1 MLARMFGQASSVPRD
16 ARSWWRRTLVSLVLL
31 ASTFASASL
40 EAQASGT
47 DEFAITAGADEEARA
62 VFQRGREA
70 YARGE
75 YEPALAAFRQ
85 AYELSGRAELQ
96 FNIGQAADRLR
107 HDREARDAFEAYL
120 AALPDAANRV
130 EVEARL
136 RVLREEIARDE
147 ALRAQAASSAP
158 TPEREPSVAEQWW
171 FWTIVGVAVVGAG
184 VGIGFAV
191 GSREELAAPTP
202 GDVGPGGV
210 VIALGAP

>member
-1 MLARMFGQASSVPRD
+1 MIAPMLGQASSVPLG
-16 ARSWWRRTLVSLVLL
+16 ARAPWRRTFVSLVLL
-31 ASTFASASL
+31 ASAFMSSTL

-136 RVLREEIARDE
+136 RVLREEIARDD
-147 ALRAQAASSAP
+147 ALRAQAASGAP
-158 TPEREPSVAEQWW
+158 TTPHESSVVEQWW

-210 VIALGAP
+210 VIALEGL

>member
-1 MLARMFGQASSVPRD
+1 MIAPMPRKIPSMALQRALLALVFLASSLAP
-16 ARSWWRRTLVSLVLL
+16 SSL
-31 ASTFASASL
+31 A
-40 EAQASGT
+40 AQASEPG
-47 DEFAITAGADEEARA
+47 EPAVVAADEEARV
-62 VFQRGREA
+62 VFQRDREA

-120 AALPDAANRV
+120 AALPDASNRV

-136 RVLREEIARDE
+136 RVLREEIARDD
-147 ALRAQAASSAP
+147 ALRAQAASGAT
-158 TPEREPSVAEQWW
+158 TPHETSVVEEWW

-191 GSREELAAPTP
+191 GSRDELAAPTP

-210 VIALGAP
+210 VIALEGL

>member
-1 MLARMFGQASSVPRD
+1 MFRARVTYHRAMVRVLAAFSFFV
-16 ARSWWRRTLVSLVLL
+16 LVLAAPPL
-31 ASTFASASL
+31 R
-40 EAQASGT
+40 AQSSDTPSG
-47 DEFAITAGADEEARA
+47 EPAAGGADEEARA

-120 AALPDAANRV
+120 RALPDAANRV

-136 RVLREEIARDE
+136 RVLREEIARDD
-147 ALRAQAASSAP
+147 ALRAQAAASGAPPPHESSVVD
-158 TPEREPSVAEQWW
+158 EWW